1 MAIPVRP
8 RPVVAYDDAG
18 EFDAALEPLVAPALD
33 RLRRRLRT
41 VPDPL
46 SAGERETLLLAARRC
61 LLGAVRPK
69 ANRLLLLELHAA
81 RMSGR
86 LTRGTSQQR
95 WDEFL
100 ELAADPPFWSALDAH
115 YPAFTPRLNRV
126 VRNRCT
132 AVLALA
138 QRLAADRPRLHDLLG
153 APPGELMEISMD
165 AGDSHRGGRTV
176 ALLRFEGGRTV
187 YKPRSLTVDTA
198 LAATLDVLLAGTAPE
213 GRIQVPRVVE
223 GEGYGWAEH
232 IGHRYCADAA
242 EQSRF
247 YQGLGEWMCVVQ
259 LLGGTDLHA
268 DNVIACGPVAWVVD
282 CETLFSP
289 EPDVGASEL
298 GDAFDRAA
306 ASVRRTVLRT
316 GLLPMRLSQLALQ
329 GVDMSAVGALPGQ
342 QPLVPVPVIAGAGTD
357 QARLAMEPADIPGS
371 ANLPA
376 PDPDPIAHQDD
387 IVRGYRDLR
396 GRLDAMDR
404 SGKLRPALDVFTGC
418 DLRVVLRPTQVY
430 VEVARMLWHPASL
443 HDEAP
448 ALDRARDVLTRQ
460 AKALHGAPSSEDVV
474 DAEVADLLDGD
485 IPFFT
490 MRPEHGQLDGPRG
503 TTWGAP
509 GQLIDQSV
517 VRWREGSP
525 AFEESV
531 IRSSLLGVYRDRS
544 AMPEGDRHRPVVP
557 RDGDLEERRRALAR
571 RLAQDLCARA
581 VMGDDGTATWIGP
594 VYTDSGFNVR
604 PFAADLYSG
613 QAGVALALHAYL
625 AESRAGR
632 VPPVDGLEGVADGAV
647 RALAAMED
655 AVPTGRLGAFDGIG
669 SAVRT
674 WLAMYGASGHPQDL
688 DRAERHAGRAAGLFA
703 DDSMLDIAAGAAG
716 LIVPLLALARH
727 TGDAVWLD
735 VADSAARHLADSAA
749 VQEAATGVTASW
761 PTQLFPQGI
770 GGFAH
775 GAAGIGWALSRLGLA
790 AGEQRWLDLGEAAT
804 AFQESLY
811 RPEAG
816 SWLDRREA
824 DQSLYLDSWCHGS
837 TGVGLAAWDL
847 YSRTGAPDHL
857 DRAVRAAAATWRTGF
872 GWDYTLC
879 HGDLGSW
886 EMVDTVLGG
895 APGPLSAHLGGE
907 ELTQGRLDA
916 IVLTGLEEYGPLS
929 DGVAHTV
936 TASLLPG
943 SSGALHQLLRMCRS
957 VNFDGDGDGT
967 VPSLLLLDGL

>member
-1 MAIPVRP
+1 MAVPVRP
-8 RPVVAYDDAG
+8 RPVVSYDDAG
-18 EFDAALEPLVAPALD
+18 EFDAALEPLVAPALEHLRK
-33 RLRRRLRT
+33 RLHT

-69 ANRLLLLELHAA
+69 ANRLLLLELHSA

-86 LTRGTSQQR
+86 LTRATSQQR
-95 WDEFL
+95 WDEFI
-100 ELAADPPFWSALDAH
+100 ELAADPLFWKGLDPL
-115 YPAFTPRLNRV
+115 YPAFAPRLHRV
-126 VRNRCT
+126 VRNRCA
-132 AVLALA
+132 AVLSLA
-138 QRLAADRPRLHDLLG
+138 HRLAADRPRLHGLLG
-153 APPGELMEISMD
+153 ATPGELMEVSMD

-187 YKPRSLTVDTA
+187 YKPRPLAVDTA
-198 LAATLDVLLAGTAPE
+198 LAATLDILLAETPPE
-213 GRIQVPRVVE
+213 GRIRVPRVVE
-223 GEGYGWAEH
+223 GDGYGWAEH

-289 EPDVGASEL
+289 EPDVGASGL

-342 QPLVPVPVIAGAGTD
+342 QPLVPVPVIADAGTD

-376 PDPDPIAHQDD
+376 RDPDPMAHRHD

-396 GRLDAMDR
+396 DRLEALDR
-404 SGKLRPALDVFTGC
+404 SGRLRPALDVFTGC
-418 DLRVVLRPTQVY
+418 DLRVVLRPTQCY

-448 ALDRARDVLTRQ
+448 ALQRARDVLTRQ
-460 AKALHGAPSSEDVV
+460 AKALHGAPSSADVV

-490 MRPEHGQLDGPRG
+490 TRPERGLLDGPRG
-503 TTWGAP
+503 TTWGKP
-509 GQLIDQSV
+509 GQLIDESV
-517 VRWREGSP
+517 ERWRAGSP

-544 AMPEGDRHRPVVP
+544 ALPEGDRRRPVVP
-557 RDGDLEERRRALAR
+557 REQDLEARRRALAG
-571 RLAQDLCARA
+571 RLAQELCSRA
-581 VMGDDGTATWIGP
+581 VTGDDGTATWIGP

-604 PFAADLYSG
+604 PFATDLYSG

-632 VPPVDGLEGVADGAV
+632 VPTVCGLEAVAEGAV
-647 RALAAMED
+647 RALAAMEG

-669 SAVRT
+669 SAIRT
-674 WLAMYGASGHPQDL
+674 WLTLYAASGRAADL
-688 DRAERHAGRAAGLFA
+688 EVAVRHAGRAPDLLVNDA
-703 DDSMLDIAAGAAG
+703 MLDIAAGAAG
-716 LIVPLLALARH
+716 LIVPLVALARH
-727 TGDAVWLD
+727 TGDTVWLD
-735 VADSAARHLADSAA
+735 VAGSAARHLADRA
-749 VQEAATGVTASW
+749 VTQETTDGVTACW
-761 PTQLFPQGI
+761 PTQIFPRGI

-775 GAAGIGWALSRLGLA
+775 GAAGIGWALARLGLA
-790 AGEQRWLDLGEAAT
+790 VGEQRWLDLAGAAT

-816 SWLDRREA
+816 GWLDRRET

-847 YSRTGAPDHL
+847 YTRTGAPDHL
-857 DRAVRAAAATWRTGF
+857 DRAVRAAAAAWRSGF

-879 HGDLGSW
+879 HGDMGSW
-886 EMVDTVLGG
+886 EMVDTVLTGC
-895 APGPLSAHLGGE
+895 PRLLRAHLGQD
-907 ELTQGRLDA
+907 LTQGRLDA
-916 IVLTGLEEYGPLS
+916 IALTGLEEYGPLTG
-929 DGVAHTV
+929 GVADTV

-943 SSGALHQLLRMCRS
+943 ISGAVHQLLRMGRS
-957 VNFDGDGDGT
+957 SPVT
-967 VPSLLLLDGL
+967 MQSLLLLDGL